1 MIVSGDEL
9 EAIWQTLKS
18 NLQTPYIASKCEIW
32 SLKKLAIGEM
42 MSIGV
47 LKLIFNQGIIV
58 VFLKSIDALRR
69 FVKNKH
75 FTVRL
80 TVSVS
85 PPIPLRSFFCDFF
98 GVFYIVDYDSIC
110 SEADFTQ
117 EKVIFIQLLDSP
129 FLRYESSTLIL
140 YKELSSSIFQSCQ
153 SVSEASVTPV
163 QISTFCN
170 I

>member
-1 MIVSGDEL
+1 MIVSGVEL

-32 SLKKLAIGEM
+32 SLKKLAIGEV

-69 FVKNKH
+69 LVKNEH

-80 TVSVS
+80 IVRGGGGSASSALTVSKCENVDT
-85 PPIPLRSFFCDFF
+85 FFH
-98 GVFYIVDYDSIC
+98 
-110 SEADFTQ
+110 
-117 EKVIFIQLLDSP
+117 
-129 FLRYESSTLIL
+129 
-140 YKELSSSIFQSCQ
+140 
-153 SVSEASVTPV
+153 
-163 QISTFCN
+163 
-170 I
+170 

>member
-32 SLKKLAIGEM
+32 SLKKLAIGEV

-69 FVKNKH
+69 LVKKRTFYGH
-75 FTVRL
+75 ADRKGGG
-80 TVSVS
+80 SVS
-85 PPIPLRSFFCDFF
+85 PVGPDRKQMRKC
-98 GVFYIVDYDSIC
+98 
-110 SEADFTQ
+110 
-117 EKVIFIQLLDSP
+117 
-129 FLRYESSTLIL
+129 
-140 YKELSSSIFQSCQ
+140 
-153 SVSEASVTPV
+153 
-163 QISTFCN
+163 
-170 I
+170 

>member
-32 SLKKLAIGEM
+32 SLKKLAIGEV

-69 FVKNKH
+69 LVKKRT
-75 FTVRL
+75 FYGQADSKGGRG
-80 TVSVS
+80 VS
-85 PPIPLRSFFCDFF
+85 PVGPDRKQMRKC
-98 GVFYIVDYDSIC
+98 
-110 SEADFTQ
+110 
-117 EKVIFIQLLDSP
+117 
-129 FLRYESSTLIL
+129 
-140 YKELSSSIFQSCQ
+140 
-153 SVSEASVTPV
+153 
-163 QISTFCN
+163 
-170 I
+170 